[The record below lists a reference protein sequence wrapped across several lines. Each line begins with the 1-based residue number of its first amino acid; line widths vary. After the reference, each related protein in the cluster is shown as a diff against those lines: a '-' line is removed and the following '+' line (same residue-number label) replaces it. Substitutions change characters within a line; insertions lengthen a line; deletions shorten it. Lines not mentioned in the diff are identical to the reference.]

1 MTKEEGRRKR
11 EEGRGKKEEGR
22 RKKEEKQFNFFK
34 LPIPMPQ
41 SQCPNPN
48 APCPM
53 PNAQCPMPN
62 YPLRLSMTIEI
73 QPSINVKTAIESR
86 RAARSFKPDPIPP
99 AILAEIL
106 RLGVRSPSGFNLQPW
121 RFIVLQDPASKEKL
135 KACAFDQRQV
145 VEAPTVLIC
154 CGDRRATGHENTEA
168 VIELGKAA
176 GAINDNLADYMRQ
189 AIPQLFE
196 HRPCFES
203 LETWTNRHTMLAVA
217 HLMIA
222 AKSFGVDSCPMEGFV
237 SAKVKEA
244 FQIPEEVDVC
254 CLLPLGYAAAP
265 LKQYGGRFEVTQVY
279 YTESYGQALQVEI

>member
-1 MTKEEGRRKR
+1 
-11 EEGRGKKEEGR
+11 
-22 RKKEEKQFNFFK
+22 
-34 LPIPMPQ
+34 
-41 SQCPNPN
+41 
-48 APCPM
+48 
-53 PNAQCPMPN
+53 
-62 YPLRLSMTIEI
+62 MTIEI
-73 QPSINVKTAIESR
+73 QPSINVKTALESR

-106 RLGVRSPSGFNLQPW
+106 RLGVRSPSGYNLQPW
-121 RFIVLQDPASKEKL
+121 RFIVLQDPASKQKL

-154 CGDRRATGHENTEA
+154 CGDRRAGRPENTEA
-168 VIELGKAA
+168 VIELGKAT
-176 GAINDNLADYMRQ
+176 GAMNDNLADYMRQ

-196 HRPCFES
+196 NRPCFDS

-254 CLLPLGYAAAP
+254 CLLPLGYAAEP
-265 LKQYGGRFEVTQVY
+265 FKQYGGRFEVTQVY
-279 YTESYGQALQVEI
+279 YSESYGQALQAEI

>member
-1 MTKEEGRRKR
+1 
-11 EEGRGKKEEGR
+11 
-22 RKKEEKQFNFFK
+22 
-34 LPIPMPQ
+34 
-41 SQCPNPN
+41 
-48 APCPM
+48 
-53 PNAQCPMPN
+53 
-62 YPLRLSMTIEI
+62 MTIEI
-73 QPSINVKTAIESR
+73 QPSINIKTAIESR

-176 GAINDNLADYMRQ
+176 GAINDNLAGYMRQ

-196 HRPCFES
+196 NRPCFES

-265 LKQYGGRFEVTQVY
+265 LKQYGGRFDLTQVY
-279 YTESYGQALQVEI
+279 YSESYGQALQVEI